1 MGDGARHQGWEEMLP
16 HAGQW
21 APGGAAPPFG
31 HSSLQPR
38 GRWKGGKGAG
48 RRETRVVFSKSSCS
62 LDKAR
67 MWLPALQ
74 GGVRLG
80 AT

>member
-1 MGDGARHQGWEEMLP
+1 MGGGARQQGCEEMLP

-21 APGGAAPPFG
+21 VPGGAAPAFG

-48 RRETRVVFSKSSCS
+48 RRETRVVFSKSNCS

-74 GGVRLG
+74 GSVRLG